1 MFCDQETLPSCS
13 VHMGFGINCPLAEYT
28 MLKDV
33 LNKKGLP
40 KKKKMIVRVPPL
52 PESMR
57 MAEVLVICLQPSGS
71 MPGMHLVTWASNA
84 QDNRCPPALLL
95 TW

>member
-13 VHMGFGINCPLAEYT
+13 VHMGFGLNCPLAEYT

-40 KKKKMIVRVPPL
+40 KKKKNDCQSTTFTRKHEDGRGAGHLSSAIGEHARDAL
-52 PESMR
+52 GY
-57 MAEVLVICLQPSGS
+57 LGIQC
-71 MPGMHLVTWASNA
+71 PG
-84 QDNRCPPALLL
+84 Q
-95 TW
+95 